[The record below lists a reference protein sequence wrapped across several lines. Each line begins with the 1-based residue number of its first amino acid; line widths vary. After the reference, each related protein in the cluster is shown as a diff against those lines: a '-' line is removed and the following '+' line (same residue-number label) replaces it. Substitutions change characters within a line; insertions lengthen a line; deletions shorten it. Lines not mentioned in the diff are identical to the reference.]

1 VSAFADQHPIT
12 WVTASPLWSS
22 VLGPGRED
30 PTSDQ
35 IAAMAKPSL
44 LRFDSD
50 RFMDDLNALLASP
63 HPESLADKEATPH
76 SYRVRPPGVDDPE
89 NWEPDPSAVKLKL
102 YQPFHGHFN
111 LVGVSLVCQLPGL
124 PDRAVQ
130 AAHGD
135 KVSFVMRRLHDGGEL
150 AWVDDTTAQTGKGWA
165 AVDTGSADQVVPT
178 EELLPLFP
186 VNYTDHK
193 AGDHPRRMFVGLIP
207 TSSRDTYR
215 NAGPAAPPA
224 PSGGDD
230 KRQMVLRATVLDPL
244 QSIQSLSLGTS
255 TAQADAPIASPSVAL
270 ALAEFL
276 VENIPAWKGLL
287 EGTSPE
293 PPAGDQQ
300 HSLYVWLKNHTADPS
315 AGTKWLPALQDVWA
329 AREAI
334 CGEGSGTAPSL
345 NLLGA
350 TGWNL
355 NPPGPA
361 DQDLLSKITLALPTP
376 APTPP
381 DTPLAP
387 DPANQPLPKLDPHTE
402 ARYVLRCVYQRPQCG
417 ALHDDVVSAP
427 SDDFAIASH
436 FDFDAPHRK
445 ITISLPIDTSPAG
458 LRKFPKNV
466 TFLLSDQLKQQ
477 MGRIKDLK
485 STMDGDIDD
494 PSIDIG
500 MICSLSIPIITI
512 CALILLMIFV
522 VLLNLVFWWLPF
534 FKICLPLSLSKGS
547 S

>member
-1 VSAFADQHPIT
+1 
-12 WVTASPLWSS
+12 
-22 VLGPGRED
+22 
-30 PTSDQ
+30 
-35 IAAMAKPSL
+35 
-44 LRFDSD
+44 
-50 RFMDDLNALLASP
+50 
-63 HPESLADKEATPH
+63 
-76 SYRVRPPGVDDPE
+76 
-89 NWEPDPSAVKLKL
+89 
-102 YQPFHGHFN
+102 
-111 LVGVSLVCQLPGL
+111 
-124 PDRAVQ
+124 
-130 AAHGD
+130 
-135 KVSFVMRRLHDGGEL
+135 
-150 AWVDDTTAQTGKGWA
+150 
-165 AVDTGSADQVVPT
+165 
-178 EELLPLFP
+178 
-186 VNYTDHK
+186 
-193 AGDHPRRMFVGLIP
+193 
-207 TSSRDTYR
+207 
-215 NAGPAAPPA
+215 
-224 PSGGDD
+224 
-230 KRQMVLRATVLDPL
+230 MVLRATVLDPL
-244 QSIQSLSLGTS
+244 QSIQSLSLGTT

-276 VENIPAWKGLL
+276 VENIPAWKGIL
-287 EGTSPE
+287 ENGDE

-300 HSLYVWLKNHTADPS
+300 RPLYVWLRDHTADTI
-315 AGTKWLPALQDVWA
+315 AGTKWLKALRDVWA
-329 AREAI
+329 ARQAI
-334 CGEGSGTAPSL
+334 CGEGGTPPAL

-350 TGWNL
+350 AGWNQ

-387 DPANQPLPKLDPHTE
+387 DPANQPLPKLDPHAE

-417 ALHDDVVSAP
+417 KLHDDVVSSA
-427 SDDFAIASH
+427 SDEFAIASH

-494 PSIDIG
+494 ASIDVG
-500 MICSLSIPIITI
+500 MICSLSIPIISI

-534 FKICLPLSLSKGS
+534 FRICLPLSLSKGS

>member
-1 VSAFADQHPIT
+1 VSAFGDQHPIT

-30 PTSDQ
+30 PTNGQ
-35 IAAMAKPSL
+35 ISTMAKPSL

-50 RFMDDLNALLASP
+50 QFMDDLNALLATP
-63 HPESLADKEATPH
+63 HPESLVDKEATPH

-111 LVGVSLVCQLPGL
+111 LVAASLVCQLPGL

-130 AAHGD
+130 SAHGD
-135 KVSFVMRRLHDGGEL
+135 KVSFVMRRLNDGGEL
-150 AWVDDTTAQTGKGWA
+150 AWVDDATAKKGKAWA
-165 AVDTGSADQVVPT
+165 AVEALTKLAPT

-186 VNYTDHK
+186 VNYTDPTD
-193 AGDHPRRMFVGLIP
+193 GDRTRRLLVGLIP

-215 NAGPAAPPA
+215 NAGLAAPQP

-230 KRQMVLRATVLDPL
+230 RRQMVLRATVLDPL
-244 QSIQSLSLGTS
+244 QTVQSLSLNTQT
-255 TAQADAPIASPSVAL
+255 TAQRNAEAEISSPSIAL
-270 ALAEFL
+270 SLAEFL
-276 VENIPAWKGLL
+276 VENMPVWKGIL
-287 EGTSPE
+287 EDGDE
-293 PPAGDQQ
+293 PPAGDLQRP
-300 HSLYVWLKNHTADPS
+300 LYVWLRDHTADS
-315 AGTKWLPALQDVWA
+315 GAGTKWLNVLRDVWA
-329 AREAI
+329 APARQAI
-334 CGEGSGTAPSL
+334 CGEGGTPPTL

-350 TGWNL
+350 AGWNE
-355 NPPGPA
+355 NPGQL
-361 DQDLLSKITLALPTP
+361 DQDLLSKVTLALPTN

-381 DTPLAP
+381 DAPLAP
-387 DPANQPLPKLDPHTE
+387 DPANEPLPKLDPHTE

-417 ALHDDVVSAP
+417 ALHDPVVSAR

-436 FDFDAPHRK
+436 FDFDAPHRT

-485 STMDGDIDD
+485 STMEGDVDD
-494 PSIDIG
+494 PGIDVG

-534 FKICLPLSLSKGS
+534 FKICLPLSLSKES